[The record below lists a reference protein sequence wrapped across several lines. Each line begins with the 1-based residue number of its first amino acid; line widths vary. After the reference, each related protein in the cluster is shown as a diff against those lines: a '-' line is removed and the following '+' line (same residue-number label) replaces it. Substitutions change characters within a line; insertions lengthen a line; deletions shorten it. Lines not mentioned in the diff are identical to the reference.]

1 MTFGITG
8 HLNREELEKCISL
21 GGGKVSGVVGK
32 KINYLLCD
40 QNAYKDDTQRV
51 RKAKKFGVKI
61 VLPDFVYES
70 TYSKKLQPVGKYI
83 LFNGNTKQEDDD
95 DSYL

>member
-8 HLNREELEKCISL
+8 HLNRQELEKCIAL
-21 GGGKVSGVVGK
+21 GGGKTSGVVGK
-32 KINYLLCD
+32 KLSLLLCD

-61 VLPDFVYES
+61 VTPDFVYDS
-70 TYSKKLQPVGKYI
+70 TYSKKLQPIEKYI
-83 LFNGNTKQEDDD
+83 LYNGKSKQEDDD
-95 DSYL
+95 DTYL